1 MKVRRI
7 SLASRVYC
15 SLVGF
20 LVCFLLQLGLISL
33 RQYYVMTPQNRM
45 ISHIQDLSSFI
56 SLNEESID
64 AYSSFRW
71 DYGDTEEFVSLERSR
86 NIERSKYYFSLNV
99 EYDKENEEEYLLSRS
114 SINLYS
120 TYLSMSEEIMTL
132 LQQGERTKASGIYYN
147 KLSYCLEYLSSTM
160 DSLLEESIIKTKE
173 SFLKTQS
180 INDKIDNIQSVITL
194 LSLIFAAILSLSM
207 ALLLSYIRV
216 FSKQSK
222 LLGEG
227 NWDVP
232 DIGEKGPLE
241 MVYMAKAFNK
251 MKHDMKSQVQL
262 LEEKNT
268 IQEELFEKEKESL
281 SLRSLLEEERLQQLR
296 SRINPHF
303 LFNTLNV
310 IKFAAQD
317 EGAVKTEEML
327 YSLALL
333 YRYALGSNSDSV
345 PVAREI
351 RIVVALTSLYKAR
364 FGDRINLKW
373 ESYIDEE
380 LTEVMVPSF
389 ILQPIVENAF
399 RHGIGPKTEGG
410 EVMITIDSD
419 NEFLT
424 IVISDDGVGM
434 DEETLFRVNER
445 IKEKKLGEE
454 HIGIG
459 NVAARVQMLSSSAS
473 FTVQSEK
480 DKGTKV
486 IMKMPLL
493 LVKEDN

>member
-1 MKVRRI
+1 MSV
-7 SLASRVYC
+7 
-15 SLVGF
+15 
-20 LVCFLLQLGLISL
+20 
-33 RQYYVMTPQNRM
+33 
-45 ISHIQDLSSFI
+45 
-56 SLNEESID
+56 
-64 AYSSFRW
+64 
-71 DYGDTEEFVSLERSR
+71 DYDS
-86 NIERSKYYFSLNV
+86 
-99 EYDKENEEEYLLSRS
+99 ENKEEYLLSRS
-114 SINLYS
+114 SMNLYS
-120 TYLSMSEEIMTL
+120 TYLSISNEIMDL
-132 LQQGERTKASGIYYN
+132 LASGERTKASEVYYN

-160 DSLLEESIIKTKE
+160 RSLLEETIIRTKI
-173 SFLKTQS
+173 SFLKTQG
-180 INDKIDNIQSVITL
+180 INDKIDSFQSVITL
-194 LSLIFAAILSLSM
+194 FSLIFAAMLSLGM
-207 ALLLSYIRV
+207 ASLLTSIRT

-227 NWDVP
+227 NWNIP
-232 DIGEKGPLE
+232 DIKEKGALE
-241 MVYMAKAFNK
+241 IVYMAKAFNK
-251 MKHDMKSQVQL
+251 MKHGMKNQVQL

-281 SLRSLLEEERLQQLR
+281 SLQSLLEEERLQQLR

-310 IKFAAQD
+310 IKFSAHD
-317 EGAVKTEEML
+317 EGAEKTEDML
-327 YSLALL
+327 ESMALL

-351 RIVVALTSLYKAR
+351 RIIVALTSLYKAR

-459 NVAARVQMLSSSAS
+459 NVAARVQMLSPSAS